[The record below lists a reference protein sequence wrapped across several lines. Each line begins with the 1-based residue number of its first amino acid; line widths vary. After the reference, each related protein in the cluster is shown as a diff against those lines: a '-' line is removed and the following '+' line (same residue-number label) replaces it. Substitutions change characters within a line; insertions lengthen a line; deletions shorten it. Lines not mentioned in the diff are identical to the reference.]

1 MDSLPENSKGDL
13 GKNTEQA
20 MPDKET
26 DSIARNYHFLVLC
39 PHGRGNDLAH
49 GRKDLPTP
57 VCINSMYGIYFNAEQ
72 SLLFFKE
79 HPFHFYKAFDPTI
92 MEPMPHPLLKSA
104 TSFGAIFILGPVY
117 LLTNNLYT
125 AVNVLVLA
133 YLISTACCTYIL
145 AKYWLENKRA
155 AFLAGVFMAF
165 GAMNIYWMV
174 DFAFMNFA
182 FFALIILYFERF
194 ALEGKPKYLLAC
206 TLFLVMQ
213 FYFLGVHFV
222 MVGYFLM
229 AFAVLRRKLLWQRR
243 NLAPFVA
250 CAIIGAIGIAPL
262 FIPNL
267 ESLFTYELRTLSWD
281 TMAGPYGVFSI
292 FFGRVV

>member
-1 MDSLPENSKGDL
+1 M
-13 GKNTEQA
+13 
-20 MPDKET
+20 
-26 DSIARNYHFLVLC
+26 
-39 PHGRGNDLAH
+39 
-49 GRKDLPTP
+49 
-57 VCINSMYGIYFNAEQ
+57 
-72 SLLFFKE
+72 
-79 HPFHFYKAFDPTI
+79 
-92 MEPMPHPLLKSA
+92 
-104 TSFGAIFILGPVY
+104 
-117 LLTNNLYT
+117 TNNLYT

-182 FFALIILYFERF
+182 FFALIILYFKRF

-292 FFGRVV
+292 FLGEWFNPSPHNPLYGFLNQGLFPEQCGNGRRTFPRSSYLRPCDLWVH